1 MHRHPACDAYLWKN
15 NDFNLRPIEANPNN
29 RDPLL
34 RPPKASLRPSTLL
47 SRFGWLALGLAGGIF
62 LQYSRGNNGEQ
73 GSKMN
78 WIRDLVQNRYVDS
91 LDFDSLEAVSAQ
103 ALLNELDPFS
113 TYLPPVEKQAADEAL
128 EGNFDGIGVEFNLL
142 NDSIRVVSAL
152 PGGPSERRGIRSGD
166 RIVLIDD
173 KPLPVSGLTNEW
185 VLKNLRGPRGSKV
198 RLTIYRPSGARL
210 FEYVIVRDRI
220 EIKSV
225 DLAWRPAPGIAHL
238 RINKFGGQTHREF
251 CEALTSLRKEG
262 PIDRLL
268 LDLRGNPGGYLE
280 SAVAIADEFLGGRKL
295 VTYTK
300 GYHQPRRDYY
310 TTRDGIHEEGELVVL
325 IDQGSASASEILAG
339 ALHDHRRARL
349 MGQRSYGKALVQQQF
364 ERGDGSAIRLTVA
377 RYYTPRGR
385 SIQTPYR
392 PSQNGDL
399 STDSGGI
406 APDYWAQPG
415 YTAWSDAHIAL
426 MESGA
431 LAEEALRMAETEEA
445 QRIKRLGASSF
456 LASYQWPESS
466 AKTLV
471 QKQIPS
477 LQNKPMDKAAWDAL
491 RASFK
496 AHLGRTLFGHTV
508 YMQVLAQNDPV
519 LRQACALD

>member
-1 MHRHPACDAYLWKN
+1 
-15 NDFNLRPIEANPNN
+15 
-29 RDPLL
+29 
-34 RPPKASLRPSTLL
+34 LL
-47 SRFGWLALGLAGGIF
+47 SRFGWLALGVAVGIF
-62 LQYSRGNNGEQ
+62 LQFGRGNNGEQ

-152 PGGPSERRGIRSGD
+152 PGGPSDRQGIRSGD
-166 RIVLIDD
+166 RIVRIDAQ
-173 KPLPVSGLTNEW
+173 PLPVQGLTNEW

-198 RLTIYRPSGARL
+198 RLTVYRPSGARL

-238 RINKFGGQTHREF
+238 RINKFGGPTHREF
-251 CEALTSLRKEG
+251 CEALKSLRKEG
-262 PIDRLL
+262 PIHRLI
-268 LDLRGNPGGYLE
+268 LDLRGNSGGYLE
-280 SAVAIADEFLGGRKL
+280 SAVAIADEFLAGRKL

-300 GYHQPRRDYY
+300 GYHQARRDYY
-310 TTRDGIHEEGELVVL
+310 TSRDGLHEEGEVVVL
-325 IDQGSASASEILAG
+325 MDQGSASASEILAG

-349 MGQRSYGKALVQQQF
+349 LGQRSYGKALVQQQF

-385 SIQTPYR
+385 CIQTPYR

-406 APDYWAQPG
+406 APDYWALPG
-415 YTAWSDAHIAL
+415 YMAWSEAHIAL

-445 QRIKRLGASSF
+445 QRIKRQGASAF
-456 LASYQWPESS
+456 LSGYDWPLSS
-466 AKTLV
+466 AKALV
-471 QKQIPS
+471 QKQVPS
-477 LQNKPMDKAAWDAL
+477 LKNKFMDKADWDAL

-496 AHLGRTLFGHTV
+496 AHFGRTLFGHTV
-508 YMQVLAQNDPV
+508 YMQVLAQNDPI
-519 LRQACALD
+519 LRQACTLD